1 MYRSLIIDSK
11 TSVKSPVIPIV
22 VSAHR
27 NETSEWLKFAPNLH
41 VGIFDTHRGFM
52 RKEIMD
58 VPIVPNR
65 IIENPVS
72 IINEIEEINQRIQE
86 IRLPDVVRRNTDE
99 EGMRAQVKKNN
110 RVGFCVLSEIKF
122 VLIEV

>member
-1 MYRSLIIDSK
+1 
-11 TSVKSPVIPIV
+11 
-22 VSAHR
+22 
-27 NETSEWLKFAPNLH
+27 
-41 VGIFDTHRGFM
+41 M